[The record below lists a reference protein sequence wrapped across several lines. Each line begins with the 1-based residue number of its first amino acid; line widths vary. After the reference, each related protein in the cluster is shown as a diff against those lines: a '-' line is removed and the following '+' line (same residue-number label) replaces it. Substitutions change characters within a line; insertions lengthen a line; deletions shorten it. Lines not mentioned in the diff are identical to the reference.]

1 MNMKK
6 RFILGVA
13 LCALCA
19 NVLANEEC
27 ALYEA
32 RTENPGHGGSVSA
45 EQSLSNDCE
54 WVITATPASGY
65 SFAGW
70 NDGVTTNPRTITI
83 DTEENSI
90 SYTATFIPV
99 TYDNPATG
107 GTVKAE
113 PVAGT
118 CNWIITATPAE
129 GYAFLSWSDDDITNP
144 RTLTDADITAQDSY
158 TATFIQTDA
167 AIDGWTSDKVVV
179 RTKKVDLDGVTA
191 TIYTDATQR
200 ATDLTLTEKDH
211 GYWSIP
217 ASLNTYAGEPLK
229 IIFYCG
235 GNPVSVIDSVVPYVV
250 SANTNISSLTL
261 PANTDVQ
268 VVSGTL
274 TMNAASSAIAALDI
288 YPDAKAVV
296 PSGKTL
302 AVSAI
307 YMRANAME
315 DKYPQLVANGSI
327 TNTSGKIYYDYALDY
342 NNYYPL
348 AVPYQVSCSN
358 IITHTG
364 KQASFEIQW
373 YDGAERAISGEGW
386 TVLDDQAAGA
396 HLNPGQ
402 GYIVFAV
409 PYKWNGVRQSRVT
422 LRFPM
427 TADLSAGELQK
438 SAPISLYEGTITSN
452 NNWNYLGNPYLAA
465 YTSSSDNMM
474 MTGYYTPTT
483 SSPEVDNYTYVDDGL
498 RYLTTSSD
506 YFRTYTQSQ
515 AAEGIVIKPFNT
527 FFIQSA
533 VTGNLTFALSQRA
546 QNMPRRIHAE
556 DMSQE
561 IAFGLIL
568 QSANSVDRTGLL
580 YGETFTDDYEM
591 NADLVKLS
599 GSNAVLEFYSL
610 AQNEKRAFNALPAQ
624 EMLRPVQLGF
634 RNAQAGEMN
643 IAFDSAHYNAE
654 PLSAVILT
662 DRQTGQVVNLL
673 EGEYRFSSAS
683 AKDDARFAVHAVR
696 APFTTTGLN
705 DQMANDSMT
714 NGIYDLV
721 GRRITSDILPRGIYI
736 IVENGRSRKVVIQ

>member
-1 MNMKK
+1 M
-6 RFILGVA
+6 
-13 LCALCA
+13 
-19 NVLANEEC
+19 
-27 ALYEA
+27 
-32 RTENPGHGGSVSA
+32 
-45 EQSLSNDCE
+45 
-54 WVITATPASGY
+54 
-65 SFAGW
+65 
-70 NDGVTTNPRTITI
+70 
-83 DTEENSI
+83 
-90 SYTATFIPV
+90 
-99 TYDNPATG
+99 
-107 GTVKAE
+107 
-113 PVAGT
+113 
-118 CNWIITATPAE
+118 
-129 GYAFLSWSDDDITNP
+129 
-144 RTLTDADITAQDSY
+144 
-158 TATFIQTDA
+158 
-167 AIDGWTSDKVVV
+167 
-179 RTKKVDLDGVTA
+179 
-191 TIYTDATQR
+191 
-200 ATDLTLTEKDH
+200 
-211 GYWSIP
+211 
-217 ASLNTYAGEPLK
+217 
-229 IIFYCG
+229 
-235 GNPVSVIDSVVPYVV
+235 
-250 SANTNISSLTL
+250 
-261 PANTDVQ
+261 
-268 VVSGTL
+268 
-274 TMNAASSAIAALDI
+274 
-288 YPDAKAVV
+288 
-296 PSGKTL
+296 
-302 AVSAI
+302 
-307 YMRANAME
+307 
-315 DKYPQLVANGSI
+315 
-327 TNTSGKIYYDYALDY
+327 
-342 NNYYPL
+342 
-348 AVPYQVSCSN
+348 
-358 IITHTG
+358 
-364 KQASFEIQW
+364 
-373 YDGAERAISGEGW
+373 
-386 TVLDDQAAGA
+386 
-396 HLNPGQ
+396 
-402 GYIVFAV
+402 
-409 PYKWNGVRQSRVT
+409 
-422 LRFPM
+422 
-427 TADLSAGELQK
+427 
-438 SAPISLYEGTITSN
+438 
-452 NNWNYLGNPYLAA
+452 
-465 YTSSSDNMM
+465 
-474 MTGYYTPTT
+474 
-483 SSPEVDNYTYVDDGL
+483 DNYTYVDDGL

>member
-1 MNMKK
+1 MKK

-45 EQSLSNDCE
+45 EQSVGDDCE

-83 DTEENSI
+83 DTDENSI

-118 CNWIITATPAE
+118 CNWIITATPTE
-129 GYAFLSWSDDDITNP
+129 GYAFLKWDDNNITNP
-144 RTLTDADITAQDSY
+144 RTVTGEDITAKASY
-158 TATFIQTDA
+158 TATFIESDA
-167 AIDGWTSDKVVV
+167 AIDGWTADKVVV

-191 TIYTDATQR
+191 TIYTDATLR
-200 ATDLTLTEKDH
+200 ATDLHLTDVDE

-217 ASLNTYAGEPLK
+217 AALNTYAGTPLK
-229 IIFYCG
+229 IVFYCS
-235 GNPVSVIDSVVPYVV
+235 GNPVSVIDTVVPYVV

-274 TMNAASSAIAALDI
+274 TMNAASSTIAALDI

-296 PSGKTL
+296 PTGNNL
-302 AVSAI
+302 AVNAI
-307 YMRANAME
+307 YMRANAMS

-348 AVPYQVSCSN
+348 AVPYQVSCSD

-373 YDGAERAISGEGW
+373 YDGASRAVSGEGW
-386 TVLDDQAAGA
+386 TVLDDQAPGA

-402 GYIVFAV
+402 GYIIFAV
-409 PYKWNGVRQSRVT
+409 PYKWNGARQSRVT

-427 TADLSAGELQK
+427 TADLSVGETPK
-438 SAPISLYEGTITSN
+438 STPISLYEGTITSN
-452 NNWNYLGNPYLAA
+452 NNWNFLGNPYLAA
-465 YTSSSDNMM
+465 YTSTSDNMM

-483 SSPEVDNYTYVDDGL
+483 SLPEVDNYTYVDDDL
-498 RYLTTSSD
+498 RYITTSSD
-506 YFRTYTQSQ
+506 YFRTYTQSR
-515 AAEGIVIKPFNT
+515 ADNNIEIKPFNT

-533 VTGNLTFALSQRA
+533 VTGDLTFALLQRA
-546 QNMPRRIHAE
+546 QNMPRRVRAG
-556 DMSQE
+556 DMAQE
-561 IAFGLIL
+561 ITYGLIL
-568 QSANSVDRTGLL
+568 RAANSVDRTGLL

-599 GSNAVLEFYSL
+599 GSSAVLEFYSL
-610 AQNEKRAFNALPAQ
+610 ADNEKRAFNALPLQ
-624 EMLRPVQLGF
+624 DMTRPVPLGY
-634 RNAQAGEMN
+634 RNAPVGNMT
-643 IAFDSAHYNAE
+643 ISFDSAHYNTE
-654 PLSAVILT
+654 SLSAVFLT

-673 EGEYRFSSAS
+673 EGEYRFTSAS
-683 AKDDARFAVHAVR
+683 AKDDTRFVVYAVR

-705 DQMANDSMT
+705 DQQANTPMT
-714 NGIYDLV
+714 NGMYDLL

-736 IVENGRSRKVVIQ
+736 IIENGKSRKVVIQ